1 MPTRGRTSLIFVGL
15 GIFAALL
22 GVAAVFGVR
31 RRKAPDERRVIGEV
45 EALEQPKHHV
55 VCENC
60 KRRLCRREAEAAGR
74 RIKCALV
81 AGKPGRAVPTAV
93 SHPVKYRRTHRW
105 ACGRGGLVSSSLYS
119 EETIGVIVAGWW
131 GGWGCT
137 AMGVVG
143 EVGGVGGGC
152 WHMRGM
158 SAVVSVSCQRAF
170 TLVEV
175 LVVIAVIALLLS
187 MLVPAVPRARAAA
200 LNTECKNNLKQIGL
214 AMANFQAEHKVFP
227 TNGGW
232 DGSQTIISATGSPVT
247 VETFD
252 FTTNKGYK
260 FGVGDPKFGPRDQ
273 TGSWAFSILPY
284 MGEQPVYQDRDWSCA
299 LALYICSARRAAVM
313 KTVAAGDAY
322 AELRE
327 SGGWSWGRT
336 DYGIN
341 LIAFDNRPLCHG
353 PAHFRNGLS
362 NTIFLGERAYDATV
376 QSASWY
382 YDEGYFVG
390 GSKGTGRDAS
400 VLTPDGPN
408 INYKDNWGS
417 AHASGVNFAF
427 GDGSVR
433 NFSTPWISSR
443 YDGRLPIAR
452 HRR

>member
-1 MPTRGRTSLIFVGL
+1 MSARPT
-15 GIFAALL
+15 
-22 GVAAVFGVR
+22 
-31 RRKAPDERRVIGEV
+31 
-45 EALEQPKHHV
+45 
-55 VCENC
+55 
-60 KRRLCRREAEAAGR
+60 LCRR
-74 RIKCALV
+74 
-81 AGKPGRAVPTAV
+81 
-93 SHPVKYRRTHRW
+93 
-105 ACGRGGLVSSSLYS
+105 
-119 EETIGVIVAGWW
+119 
-131 GGWGCT
+131 
-137 AMGVVG
+137 
-143 EVGGVGGGC
+143 
-152 WHMRGM
+152 
-158 SAVVSVSCQRAF
+158 RAF

-175 LVVIAVIALLLS
+175 LVVLAVIAVLLGL
-187 MLVPAVPRARAAA
+187 LVPAIQRARAAA
-200 LNTECKNNLKQIGL
+200 LDTQCKNNLKQIAL

-232 DGSQTIISATGSPVT
+232 DGSQTIVSVKGSPVT

-284 MGEQPVYQDRDWSCA
+284 MGQLPIYQDRDWSSA
-299 LALYICSARRAAVM
+299 LADYICSARRAPIA
-313 KTVAAGDAY
+313 KTVVAGDAY
-322 AELRE
+322 GNYE
-327 SGGWSWGRT
+327 SGGWPWGRT

-362 NTIFLGERAYDATV
+362 NTVFVGERAYDATV

-390 GSKGTGRDAS
+390 GSKGTGRDAP

-417 AHASGVNFAF
+417 AHASGVNFVF

-433 NFSTPWISSR
+433 TLDYDISPDAMAGFLSPGT
-443 YDGRLPIAR
+443 DDELPP
-452 HRR
+452 